1 MNLAAGNKLKK
12 ILSDNKSGSS
22 EILLKLIGWSKNY
35 SSDKKTLLEMINASN
50 KELKS
55 FPAVQSFIREFKKV
69 IGTKGDSQIIVFLN
83 EQTKRIENRYSNL
96 FNNSLPIL
104 KDSERIVTLSNS
116 KTIIEILER
125 LNKLRKI
132 SVVVGES
139 RPQFEGRIMAKE
151 LLKNKIK
158 VEIIPDVLL
167 LDAVEKA
174 DAAIIGADFILLN
187 GNVVNKIG
195 SRSLAIACK
204 YLKKPFYVLATTDK
218 ASNKKKYFHEKR
230 NGNEIWDYNHK
241 FLTKTNYYFEIVEKG
256 LITKVITDK
265 NSKIKSQISKVNIIQ
280 NLF

>member
-22 EILLKLIGWSKNY
+22 EILLKLINWCKNY

-69 IGTKGDSQIIVFLN
+69 IETKGDSQIIVFLN

-230 NGNEIWDYNHK
+230 NGNEIWNYNHK
-241 FLTKTNYYFEIVEKG
+241 FLTKTNYYFEIVEKK
-256 LITKVITDK
+256 LITKVITG
-265 NSKIKSQISKVNIIQ
+265 
-280 NLF
+280 